1 MDSRAIGNGGRLA
14 HARALAA
21 IAVRGE
27 SEPQRWRGY
36 FERLLSGE
44 TIGPLPF
51 DAGRPLST
59 GHAVSGQYARRLR
72 VGPDESPDADGP
84 ALQTFRECLAGP
96 GERDVAI
103 GVDLSAIAPDQF
115 GAWLQALIGEIRRQD
130 EIRPA
135 VPPVVFSLR
144 AEHPACSTLLKAVQ
158 DSGGAGARAALRVGA
173 GAFRN
178 EALWEELVCASHA
191 NPRIDLVLAGRK
203 QPLTDLMG
211 SESPD
216 TIMPLS
222 LFEAPAD
229 TAWLGMQFD
238 LSATPAEQIER
249 GTGHL
254 KKLVRVG
261 VRLADNLIDA
271 VTWPSEQL
279 RRDALANRRLAAH
292 VTGIGDLVLRHG
304 LDPAA
309 FSTLRL
315 LQRWLTLFKRQLL
328 RESLRLAQERG
339 PYPALNAEQLVRT
352 LAPRYGDFRARRIIS
367 RRSPRHRQL
376 LALSPY
382 CVLPRSANA
391 IPARR
396 WLNLLPLVRVADNLT
411 MHGSQVRSLLERADY
426 ERLLRSTWALLRANR
441 GP

>member
-1 MDSRAIGNGGRLA
+1 MEPRAIHNGGRLA
-14 HARALAA
+14 HAQALAA
-21 IAVRGE
+21 LAVRGE
-27 SEPQRWRGY
+27 TEPQRWRGY

-51 DAGRPLST
+51 DTTGPPAL
-59 GHAVSGQYARRLR
+59 GHAVSGQYAWRLR
-72 VGPDESPDADGP
+72 VGCDEPPDSGGP
-84 ALQTFRECLAGP
+84 ALRTFRDCLARP
-96 GERDVAI
+96 GEPQVAI
-103 GVDLSAIAPDQF
+103 GVDLSAIPPDQF
-115 GAWLQALIGEIRRQD
+115 GAWLDALILEIRRQA
-130 EIRPA
+130 EFRSA

-144 AEHPACSTLLKAVQ
+144 AEHPACRTLLKAVQ
-158 DSGGAGARAALRVGA
+158 DSGRAGPRAALRVDA
-173 GAFRN
+173 GIMGDGP
-178 EALWEELVCASHA
+178 LWGELVRASHA

-211 SESPD
+211 GERPD
-216 TIMPLS
+216 AIMPLS

-238 LSATPAEQIER
+238 LGTIPAEQIER

-261 VRLADNLIDA
+261 VRLADNLIDS
-271 VTWPSEQL
+271 VTWPTDEL

-328 RESLRLAQERG
+328 RESLNLAGERG

-352 LAPRYGDFRARRIIS
+352 LAPRYGDVRARRIIA

-382 CVLPRSANA
+382 CVLPRRANA
-391 IPARR
+391 TPARA
-396 WLNLLPLVRVADNLT
+396 WLNLLPLVRIADNLT
-411 MHGSQVRSLLERADY
+411 MHGSQVRSLLDRADY
-426 ERLLRSTWALLRANR
+426 ERLLRSTWALLRADQ
-441 GP
+441 GS

>member
-1 MDSRAIGNGGRLA
+1 MGIGGRRA

-27 SEPQRWRGY
+27 AEPQRWRGY

-51 DAGRPLST
+51 NAADSPTA
-59 GHAVSGQYARRLR
+59 GHAVSGQYAFRLR
-72 VGPDESPDADGP
+72 VGPDDSPDSGGP
-84 ALQTFRECLAGP
+84 ALRAFRDCLAQP
-96 GERDVAI
+96 GEQDVAI
-103 GVDLSAIAPDQF
+103 GVDLSGIVPDQF
-115 GAWLQALIGEIRRQD
+115 DAWLDALIRGIRRQAKD
-130 EIRPA
+130 RPA

-144 AEHPACSTLLKAVQ
+144 AEHPASRTLLNAVQ
-158 DSGGAGARAALRVGA
+158 DNGRAGPRAALRVGA
-173 GAFRN
+173 GTFRDA
-178 EALWEELVCASHA
+178 ALWEELVCASHA

-211 SESPD
+211 SEKPD
-216 TIMPLS
+216 AIMPLS

-238 LSATPAEQIER
+238 LSAIPAEQIER

-304 LDPAA
+304 LDPAS

-328 RESLRLAQERG
+328 RESLRLARERG

-352 LAPRYGDFRARRIIS
+352 LAPRYGEVRARRIIS

-382 CVLPRSANA
+382 CVLPRRASA
-391 IPARR
+391 IPARK

-411 MHGSQVRSLLERADY
+411 MHGSQVRSLLDRADY
-426 ERLLRSTWALLRANR
+426 ERLLRSTWALLRAGQ

>member
-1 MDSRAIGNGGRLA
+1 MDPRAIGNGGRLE

-27 SEPQRWRGY
+27 AEPQRWRGY

-51 DAGRPLST
+51 DAGGPLATS
-59 GHAVSGQYARRLR
+59 HAVSGQYACRLR
-72 VGPDESPDADGP
+72 VGPDESPGSGGP
-84 ALQTFRECLAGP
+84 ALRTFRDCLAQP

-103 GVDLSAIAPDQF
+103 GVDLSGVPPDQF
-115 GAWLQALIGEIRRQD
+115 GAWLDALIREIRRQA
-130 EIRPA
+130 EIRPT
-135 VPPVVFSLR
+135 VPPVVFSLS
-144 AEHPACSTLLKAVQ
+144 AEHPAYRTLLKAVQ
-158 DSGGAGARAALRVGA
+158 DPGGTGARAALRVNA
-173 GAFRN
+173 GTFRE

-211 SESPD
+211 SEKPD
-216 TIMPLS
+216 AIMPLS

-238 LSATPAEQIER
+238 LSAIPAEQIER

-304 LDPAA
+304 LDPAS

-339 PYPALNAEQLVRT
+339 PYPALKADQLVRT
-352 LAPRYGDFRARRIIS
+352 LAPRYGDVRARRIIS

-382 CVLPRSANA
+382 CVLPRRANA
-391 IPARR
+391 IPARK

-411 MHGSQVRSLLERADY
+411 MHGSQARSLLDRADY
-426 ERLLRSTWALLRANR
+426 ERLLRSTWALLRAGQ